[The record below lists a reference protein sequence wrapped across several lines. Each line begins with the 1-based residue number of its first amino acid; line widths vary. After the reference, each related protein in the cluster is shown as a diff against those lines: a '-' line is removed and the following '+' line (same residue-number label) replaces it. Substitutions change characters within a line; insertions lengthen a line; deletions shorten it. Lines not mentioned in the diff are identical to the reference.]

1 MGLFDV
7 MDDIAQKQV
16 LKTDTGDNR
25 ITGVVVGKVVKNY
38 EEGMVGRVCVSIPVR
53 DSGEEGLKW
62 ARLAF
67 PSFGSE
73 WGHYFLPEVGDQ
85 VLVVFEQGN
94 IERPFVI
101 GCVPKDKD
109 KFLKQSATEKNDKKR
124 IVTKHG
130 NAINFIDSSED
141 GGDSGEKDRIEI
153 VTATNQHYITLD
165 NDKKKL
171 TIGDKDKKCLIEL
184 NTDPDKGEI
193 TIKADKK
200 ITFQAG
206 DVTLVLNGNNTRAE
220 LKNAKFKVSDAE
232 SIEFEAQK
240 SLSMSAPNFKA
251 EAGTSLK
258 LSGGAVS
265 VSGSPIKMG

>member
-38 EEGMVGRVCVSIPVR
+38 AEGMPGRVCVSIPVR

-67 PSFGSE
+67 PSFGEE

-101 GCVPKDKD
+101 GCVPRDKD
-109 KFLKQSATEKNDKKR
+109 KMVKGSANEKNTFKK
-124 IVTKHG
+124 IQTKHG
-130 NAINFIDSSED
+130 NAVLFYDSADD
-141 GGDSGEKDRIEI
+141 GSDDGSKDNIEI
-153 VTATNQHYITLD
+153 HTAGAIHYVQLD
-165 NDKKKL
+165 NEKKVIK
-171 TIGDKDKKCLIEL
+171 IGDKDAKCTIEMK
-184 NTDPDKGEI
+184 TDPDKGEI

-200 ITFQAG
+200 ITLQAG
-206 DVTLVLNGNNTRAE
+206 DVTLVLNGNNTKAE
-220 LKNAKFKVSDAE
+220 LSKAKFKVSDAE
-232 SIEFEAQK
+232 SIELEAQK
-240 SLSMSAPNFKA
+240 SI
-251 EAGTSLK
+251 K
-258 LSGGAVS
+258 LSGPSVKTEATTSFKVEGGAVS
-265 VSGSPIKMG
+265 IAGTPVKLG

>member
-1 MGLFDV
+1 MGIYDV
-7 MDDIAQKQV
+7 MDDIARKQV

-38 EEGMVGRVCVSIPVR
+38 AEGMSGRVCVSIPVR

-67 PSFGSE
+67 PSFGTD

-109 KFLKQSATEKNDKKR
+109 KFLKASATEKNDKKR

-130 NAINFIDSSED
+130 NAINFYDSAED
-141 GGDSGEKDRIEI
+141 GGDSGEKDNIEI
-153 VTATNQHYITLD
+153 VTATGQHYVKLD
-165 NDKKKL
+165 NDKKK
-171 TIGDKDKKCLIEL
+171 IVVADKDNKCRIEL
-184 NTDPDKGEI
+184 NTDPEKGEI

-200 ITFQAG
+200 ITLQAG
-206 DVTLVLNGNNTRAE
+206 DVTLVLNGNNSSAE
-220 LKNAKFKVSDAE
+220 LSKAKLKVSDAA
-232 SIEFEAQK
+232 SIEMEAQK
-240 SLSMSAPNFKA
+240 SISLTAPSYKVDASSAV
-251 EAGTSLK
+251 K
-258 LSGGAVS
+258 LSGGAVT
-265 VSGSPIKMG
+265 VSGTPIKLG

>member
-38 EEGMVGRVCVSIPVR
+38 AEGMAGRVCVSIPVR

-62 ARLAF
+62 ARLAM
-67 PSFGSE
+67 PSFGNE

-101 GCVPKDKD
+101 GCIPRDKD
-109 KFLKQSATEKNDKKR
+109 KMLKASADEKNTKKR

-130 NAINFIDSSED
+130 NAINFYDSADD
-141 GGDSGEKDRIEI
+141 GADGGEKDNIEIITAAGTNYLKLDNEKKKIILADKENKCRIEM
-153 VTATNQHYITLD
+153 
-165 NDKKKL
+165 
-171 TIGDKDKKCLIEL
+171 
-184 NTDPDKGEI
+184 NTDPEKGEI
-193 TIKADKK
+193 LIKADKK
-200 ITFQAG
+200 ITLQAG

-220 LKNAKFKVSDAE
+220 LSKAKFKVSDAE
-232 SIEFEAQK
+232 SIEMEAQK
-240 SLSMSAPNFKA
+240 SIKLNAPTLKA
-251 EAGTSLK
+251 ETSTSFK
-258 LSGGAVS
+258 VAGGAVS
-265 VSGSPIKMG
+265 IDGSPVKLG